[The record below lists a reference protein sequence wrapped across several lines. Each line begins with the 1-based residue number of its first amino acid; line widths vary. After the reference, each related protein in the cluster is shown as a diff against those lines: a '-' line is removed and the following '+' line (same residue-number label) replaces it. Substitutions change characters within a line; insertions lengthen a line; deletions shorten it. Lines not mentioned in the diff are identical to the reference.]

1 MAFEKLG
8 INLSVFENIQAPNMS
23 DFNISLDPTQIAN
36 QIPTRANEVTSN
48 YFGLGIMITL
58 FFYLV
63 YKLGDRLEFE
73 GQNYGTLRTVGISA
87 GIVSVIGFQ
96 MLLIGYF
103 TNFYHVVIFIGIL
116 MISTIWVAIEDRKAI

>member
-116 MISTIWVAIEDRKAI
+116 LISTIWVAIEDRKAI